1 MAFRLSRRRRSG
13 FRKDSWIQK
22 VKKTHA
28 RMKELNPQA
37 TLAEAM
43 REASYSVTEKKPN
56 WRSLVAKHYRTMQM
70 LNPDS
75 TISDAL
81 RVSANELELFD
92 FPTEQRPDQ

>member
-1 MAFRLSRRRRSG
+1 MALKYRRRRPSSG

-22 VKKTHA
+22 VKKTYW
-28 RMKELNPQA
+28 RMKEVNPHA

-56 WRSLVAKHYRTMQM
+56 WRTLVAKHYRTMQM
-70 LNPDS
+70 INPDS

-81 RVSANELELFD
+81 RVAANELEL
-92 FPTEQRPDQ
+92 